1 MVGSLAMSFSS
12 VFVVLNA
19 LMINLFKIKRVIKE
33 EAKMNNVV
41 IGVGGMMCKHC
52 KAHVEEA
59 CKKIA
64 NVVDAVASLEDKNV
78 VVTYQGE
85 VNVDAIKQAIQ
96 QAGYDL
102 I

>member
-1 MVGSLAMSFSS
+1 MSS
-12 VFVVLNA
+12 
-19 LMINLFKIKRVIKE
+19 
-33 EAKMNNVV
+33 VV

-59 CKKIA
+59 CKKIV
-64 NVVDAVASLEDKNV
+64 NVIDAVASLEDKNV

-85 VNVDAIKQAIQ
+85 VDIESIKQSIK